1 MLRSRVCLAATSG
14 VLSLFLVACV
24 APRREIAPSAGYEKV
39 AQELDRVIRHEL
51 ESKGIPALSI
61 ALVDGDRIV
70 WAAGFGLADPE
81 AGAAAT
87 VDTVWRVG
95 SVSKLFTDIAIM
107 QLVEAGEIDLDQ
119 PVSAYLPGFA
129 PANPFDGEITPR
141 LLTGHRAG
149 LVREPPIGN
158 YFDPTEPTLADTVA
172 SLNHTALVC
181 PSGTRTKY
189 SNAGIAVLGAVLEAH
204 HGVPYVELMRER
216 VLAPIGI
223 ENAAF
228 APTAEIQARLAHG
241 RMWAY
246 DAREFDAPTFELG
259 MSPAGSLYASVMD
272 LGQFL
277 CVLFAGG
284 AGPEG
289 RVLAAET
296 LATMLTPAQGP
307 DGKPGRYGIGFA
319 IDELDGH
326 RRCGHGG
333 AIYGFSTELSFL
345 PEERLGVVVACSMD
359 VTNAVTARLAAHA
372 LRLLI
377 ASREARELPRLT
389 LGEPVSH
396 ERAVRLAGRYLAQGG
411 ETAELV
417 LHGERLML
425 EHGGLLAA
433 VREHERAL
441 VVDDRHTFG
450 QTLEEADGGALVIG
464 GARYDRQTPVRP
476 AECPARFQDL
486 IGEYGWDHNT
496 LFVRERDGQLE
507 ALIEWFWF
515 DGLTEVER
523 DIFALPKNR
532 GLYPLERLVFEREEQ
547 GRVSAL
553 RLGEVRF
560 ARRPSTA
567 AGETFRIAPV
577 LPIEELRAR
586 ALAAH
591 KPIEEGPLREADL
604 VDLTKHVPGLTLD
617 VRYATTNN
625 FLGTVF
631 YPEARA
637 FLQRPATEA
646 LAAVQRELTPLGYGL
661 HVFDAYRP
669 WPVTKMFWDATPED
683 MKRFV
688 ADPSKGSR
696 HNRGCAVDLTLVDL
710 ATGEPVEMPGV
721 YDEFSAR
728 SYPEYP
734 GGTSLQRWHRE
745 LLRATMERHGFHVYE
760 WEWWHYDFDG
770 WREYPVLDE
779 TFAELDRKAET
790 RETSGAPVSR

>member
-1 MLRSRVCLAATSG
+1 MLATRFALASI
-14 VLSLFLVACV
+14 VLAACV
-24 APRREIAPSAGYEKV
+24 APRRAVAPVEGYESV
-39 AQELDRVIRHEL
+39 AGELDRVIQHEL
-51 ESKGIPALSI
+51 ESKAIPALSI

-81 AGAAAT
+81 SGAPAT

-107 QLVEAGEIDLDQ
+107 QLVEQGELDLDQ
-119 PVSAYLPGFA
+119 PVSTALASFA
-129 PANPFDGEITPR
+129 PENPFDGAITPR

-149 LVREPPIGN
+149 LVREPPVGN
-158 YFDPTEPTLADTVA
+158 YFDPTEPTLAETVA
-172 SLNHTALVC
+172 SLNATTLVA

-189 SNAGIAVLGAVLEAH
+189 SNAGIAVLGAVLEESYH
-204 HGVPYVELMRER
+204 EPYVQLMRER

-223 ENAAF
+223 EDAGF
-228 APTAEIQARLAHG
+228 APTPQIEARLAHG

-246 DAREFDAPTFELG
+246 DGREFEAPTFQLG
-259 MSPAGSLYASVMD
+259 MAPAGSLYTSVMD

-277 CVLFAGG
+277 RVLFDGG
-284 AGPEG
+284 AGPGG
-289 RVLAAET
+289 RVLGAET
-296 LATMLTPAQGP
+296 LATMMTPAQGP
-307 DGKPGRYGIGFA
+307 DGNPSRYGIGFA

-345 PEERLGVVVACSMD
+345 PEDRLGVVVACSMD
-359 VTNAVTARLAAHA
+359 VTNAVTSRIAAHA
-372 LRLLI
+372 LRLML
-377 ASREARELPRLT
+377 ASRAGSELPHLA
-389 LGEPVSH
+389 LGEPVPH
-396 ERAVRLAGRYLAQGG
+396 ERAARIAGRYVSQSGDI
-411 ETAELV
+411 AELV
-417 LHGERLML
+417 NHGERLTL
-425 EHGGLLAA
+425 EQGGLLANL
-433 VREHERAL
+433 RELDGAL

-450 QTLEEADGGALVIG
+450 KAVEEADGGALLIG
-464 GARYDRQTPVRP
+464 GTRFEREAAAMP
-476 AECPARFQDL
+476 AECPARYRDL
-486 IGEYGWDHNT
+486 IGEYGWDQNT
-496 LFVRERDGQLE
+496 LFVRERDGKLE

-515 DGLTEVER
+515 DALTEIQPDV
-523 DIFALPKNR
+523 FALPDDR
-532 GLYPLERLVFEREEQ
+532 GLYPLERVTFERDDA

-567 AGETFRIAPV
+567 AGETFHIAPV

-586 ALAAH
+586 ALAAK
-591 KPIEEGPLREADL
+591 KPIEAGPLREADL
-604 VDLTKHVPGLTLD
+604 VELTKHVAGLTLD

-625 FLGTVF
+625 FLGTAF

-637 FLQRPATEA
+637 FMQRPAAEA
-646 LAAVQRELTPLGYGL
+646 LADVQRELEPLGYGL
-661 HVFDAYRP
+661 RVFDAYRP
-669 WPVTKMFWDATPED
+669 WPITKMFWDGTPED
-683 MKRFV
+683 MHRFV

-710 ATGEPVEMPGV
+710 ATGGPVEMPGV

-745 LLRATMERHGFHVYE
+745 LLRTTMERHGFHVYE
-760 WEWWHYDFDG
+760 WEWWHFDFDG
-770 WREYPVLDE
+770 WREYPILDLP
-779 TFAELDRKAET
+779 FDAIDKD
-790 RETSGAPVSR
+790 